1 MIWALGWAQ
10 VVSWG
15 TLYYGFPLFV
25 LPMQQEFG
33 WSLTLM
39 NGALSAGLLVS
50 GLCTYGV
57 GAWIDRHGG
66 RALMTAGSVGAA
78 LLLAVWS
85 QVTSIALFYGIWLLL
100 GVCLSAILYEPAFM
114 VVGRHFGSDARRAI
128 TTMTLIAGFAS
139 TVGIPLIETL
149 LANYPWRSV
158 LLVLAA
164 LHLVICVPI
173 HYWFVPPRGTPV
185 AHATI
190 SAADEQDARVV
201 MRRRLRDPVLWGMVL
216 WFTAY
221 SATAAGLVFQLVPSQ
236 KALGVPSATLLTAV
250 ALIGPSQVAGRIGM
264 MWLGERADL
273 RVLGALTTGL
283 IPISILILI
292 LSPPTLPGL
301 ALFAVT
307 FGMANGITTI
317 LRGVAPGEW
326 LGREHLGRTMGLIG
340 TPMLVMTA
348 LAPLVT
354 AAVWSASGSVHVMQW
369 TVFAIALC
377 GAAGF
382 WFAAWRRQSTMK
394 VAAALRSNS
403 PTPPGAEAGSHTG
416 TDSGT
421 GAGAGAGA
429 GER

>member
-1 MIWALGWAQ
+1 MILALGWAQ

-33 WSLTLM
+33 WSLTLI
-39 NGALSAGLLVS
+39 NGALSAGLLVA

-57 GAWIDRHGG
+57 GAWIDRRGG
-66 RALMTAGSVGAA
+66 RALMTAGSLGTA
-78 LLLAVWS
+78 LLLVLWS
-85 QVTSIALFYGIWLLL
+85 QVTSIALLYGVWLLL
-100 GVCLSAILYEPAFM
+100 GVCLAAILYEPAFM
-114 VVGRHFGSDARRAI
+114 VMGHHFGVDARRAI

-139 TVGIPLIETL
+139 TFGIPLIETL
-149 LANYPWRSV
+149 LGDFAWRTV
-158 LLVLAA
+158 LLMLAA
-164 LHLVICVPI
+164 MHLLICAPI
-173 HYWFVPPRGTPV
+173 HFYFVPPPHRAPT
-185 AHATI
+185 AHPTRKAT
-190 SAADEQDARVV
+190 DQQDANAT

-221 SATAAGLVFQLVPSQ
+221 SMTAAGLVFQLVPSQ
-236 KALGVPSATLLTAV
+236 KALGVSGPTLLTAV
-250 ALIGPSQVAGRIGM
+250 ALIGPSQVAGRVAM

-273 RVLGALTTGL
+273 RVLGALTTTL
-283 IPISILILI
+283 IPISLLILI
-292 LSPPTLPGL
+292 LAPPTLPAL
-301 ALFAVT
+301 AMFAIS

-369 TVFAIALC
+369 AVFAMALC
-377 GAAGF
+377 GALGF
-382 WFAAWRRQSTMK
+382 WFAVLMRR
-394 VAAALRSNS
+394 R
-403 PTPPGAEAGSHTG
+403 AGQT
-416 TDSGT
+416 
-421 GAGAGAGA
+421 
-429 GER
+429 

>member
-1 MIWALGWAQ
+1 MILALGWAQ

-33 WSLTLM
+33 WSLTLI
-39 NGALSAGLLVS
+39 NGALSAGLLVA

-57 GAWIDRHGG
+57 GAWIDRRGG
-66 RALMTAGSVGAA
+66 RALMTAGSLGTA
-78 LLLAVWS
+78 LLLVLWS
-85 QVTSIALFYGIWLLL
+85 QVTSIALLYGVWLLL
-100 GVCLSAILYEPAFM
+100 GVCLAAILYEPAFM
-114 VVGRHFGSDARRAI
+114 VMGHHFGVDARRAI

-139 TVGIPLIETL
+139 TFGIPLIETL
-149 LANYPWRSV
+149 LGDFAWRTV
-158 LLVLAA
+158 LLMLAA
-164 LHLVICVPI
+164 MHLLICVPI
-173 HYWFVPPRGTPV
+173 HFYFVPPPHRAPT
-185 AHATI
+185 AHPTRKAT
-190 SAADEQDARVV
+190 DQQDANAT

-221 SATAAGLVFQLVPSQ
+221 SMTAAGLVFQLVPSQ
-236 KALGVPSATLLTAV
+236 KALGVSGPTLLTAV
-250 ALIGPSQVAGRIGM
+250 ALIGPSQVAGRVAM

-273 RVLGALTTGL
+273 RVLGALTTTL
-283 IPISILILI
+283 IPISLLILI
-292 LSPPTLPGL
+292 LAPPTLPAL
-301 ALFAVT
+301 AMFAIT

-369 TVFAIALC
+369 AVFAMALC
-377 GAAGF
+377 GALGF
-382 WFAAWRRQSTMK
+382 WFAVLMRR
-394 VAAALRSNS
+394 R
-403 PTPPGAEAGSHTG
+403 AGQ
-416 TDSGT
+416 
-421 GAGAGAGA
+421 A
-429 GER
+429 

>member
-33 WSLTLM
+33 WSLTLI
-39 NGALSAGLLVS
+39 NGALSAGLLVA

-66 RALMTAGSVGAA
+66 RALMTAGSLGTAV
-78 LLLAVWS
+78 LLVLWS
-85 QVTSIALFYGIWLLL
+85 QVTSIAMLYGVWLLL
-100 GVCLSAILYEPAFM
+100 GVCLAAILYEPAFM
-114 VVGRHFGSDARRAI
+114 VLGRHFGVDARRAI

-139 TVGIPLIETL
+139 TFGIPLTETL
-149 LANYPWRSV
+149 LGHFPWRTV
-158 LLVLAA
+158 LLMLAA
-164 LHLVICVPI
+164 MHLVICVPI
-173 HYWFVPPRGTPV
+173 HFYFVPP
-185 AHATI
+185 AHGAPTVHPTSKAIDQQDTNAT
-190 SAADEQDARVV
+190 

-221 SATAAGLVFQLVPSQ
+221 STTAAGLVFQFVPSQ
-236 KALGVPSATLLTAV
+236 KALGVSSPTLLTAV
-250 ALIGPSQVAGRIGM
+250 ALIGPSQVAGRVAM

-273 RVLGALTTGL
+273 RVLGALTTTL
-283 IPISILILI
+283 IPISVLILI
-292 LSPPTLPGL
+292 LAPPTLPAL
-301 ALFAVT
+301 AMFAIT

-369 TVFAIALC
+369 AVFAIALC

-382 WFAAWRRQSTMK
+382 WFAALMRGR
-394 VAAALRSNS
+394 
-403 PTPPGAEAGSHTG
+403 AGQ
-416 TDSGT
+416 
-421 GAGAGAGA
+421 A
-429 GER
+429 

>member
-25 LPMQQEFG
+25 LPMQKEFG
-33 WSLTLM
+33 WSLTLI

-66 RALMTAGSVGAA
+66 RALMTAGSLGTAV
-78 LLLAVWS
+78 LLVAWS
-85 QVTSIALFYGIWLLL
+85 QVTSIAMLYGVWLLL
-100 GVCLSAILYEPAFM
+100 GMCLAAILYEPAFM
-114 VVGRHFGSDARRAI
+114 VVGRHFGTDARRAI

-139 TVGIPLIETL
+139 TLGIPLIETL
-149 LANYPWRSV
+149 LGQYPWRTV
-158 LLVLAA
+158 LLILAT

-173 HYWFVPPRGTPV
+173 HFCFVPARGAPA
-185 AHATI
+185 AHASLTP
-190 SAADEQDARVV
+190 ADEQDARAV

-221 SATAAGLVFQLVPSQ
+221 STTAAGLVFQLVPSQ
-236 KALGVPSATLLTAV
+236 KALGVSSATLLTAV
-250 ALIGPSQVAGRIGM
+250 ALIGPSQVAGRIAM
-264 MWLGERADL
+264 MWLGESVNL
-273 RVLGALTTGL
+273 RLLGALTTSL
-283 IPISILILI
+283 VPISVLILI
-292 LSPPTLPGL
+292 LAPPTLPAL
-301 ALFAVT
+301 ALFAIT

-326 LGREHLGRTMGLIG
+326 LGRAHLGRTMGLIG
-340 TPMLVMTA
+340 TPMLIMTA

-382 WFAAWRRQSTMK
+382 WFAALMQRR
-394 VAAALRSNS
+394 
-403 PTPPGAEAGSHTG
+403 AGQ
-416 TDSGT
+416 
-421 GAGAGAGA
+421 A
-429 GER
+429 